1 MKYKVIVFLWCLV
14 VSGGCKDALDI
25 KPENNTTFANI
36 DSEKDIESLLGGTG
50 QLVRTMAYWNMTSAV
65 VRGAY
70 ADEVNFSYKNVRQLD
85 PSEVVVG
92 QWIPFYNVIA
102 SANVV
107 LSFIDQ
113 VPMTQERKDFYTG
126 TACFYK
132 ALAYLELLRRWGD
145 CVLMTGEKTIEWK
158 PIAKSTWPKV
168 ADYAIRMA
176 QDAVDKLPEWSEAV
190 SSVGQAPRY
199 RSTPC
204 KGAANALLA
213 HLCAWKAGC
222 KYMALPSD
230 RDYDE
235 RELWERAERACS
247 AVIGSPEY
255 ELAANPELVCS
266 QVLVGDSR
274 ESVYE
279 TVFKD
284 LIEELP
290 DDQRGYPFT
299 MGRLYT
305 SWPVMP
311 TETESNIQQ
320 VDLRI
325 KAETAKK
332 MFPPGDLRRDAYFY
346 RLDDEI
352 EGSGGFAYP
361 YKERSVYHYTEGWF
375 IGQFENF
382 NANRVWW
389 RLSDIYLLRAESRAR
404 LGGDKVA
411 GAIEDIDFVRDRAN
425 ATRYSASEYNGDVQY
440 AVFKEREREL
450 LMEGH
455 RFYDIIRNGPEYV
468 REFLEGGFKEL
479 TEQDYIEGAMF
490 HAIWKDPMAQN
501 AFTDNPLMRQNT
513 WWAKRM

>member
-1 MKYKVIVFLWCLV
+1 MKYKIIILLWWLV
-14 VSGGCKDALDI
+14 TIGGCEDALDL

-36 DSEKDIESLLGGTG
+36 ETERDIESLLGGTG
-50 QLVRTMAYWNMTSAV
+50 QLVRTMAYWNMTSGA

-70 ADEVNFSYKNVRQLD
+70 ADEVNNDYKFIRQLD
-85 PSEVVVG
+85 PTQVVAG
-92 QWIPFYNVIA
+92 QWGPFYNVIA

-113 VPMTQERKDFYTG
+113 VPMTEERRDFYVG
-126 TACFYK
+126 TASFYK
-132 ALAYLELLRRWGD
+132 ALAYFELLRRWGD
-145 CVLMTGEKTIEWK
+145 CVLMTGETNIVWE
-158 PIAKSTWPKV
+158 PRAKSTWPKIT
-168 ADYAIRMA
+168 DYAIEMA
-176 QDAVDKLPEWSEAV
+176 QEAVNKLPEWSDALTSTE
-190 SSVGQAPRY
+190 QAPRY

-222 KYMALPSD
+222 KYMAMPAD
-230 RDYDE
+230 RNYDE
-235 RELWERAERACS
+235 RELWERAENACS

-255 ELAANPELVCS
+255 ELAGTPELVCS

-274 ESVYE
+274 ESIYE

-290 DDQRGYPFT
+290 DDQRTYSFT

-311 TETESNIQQ
+311 TETEMSIMS

-325 KAETAKK
+325 KEETAKK
-332 MFPPGDLRRDAYFY
+332 MFPQGDLRRESYFY
-346 RLDDEI
+346 KLDEVA
-352 EGSGGFAYP
+352 GAGGFAYP
-361 YKERSVYHYTEGWF
+361 YKERSVYHFTEGWD
-375 IGQFENF
+375 IGKFENF

-389 RLSDIYLLRAESRAR
+389 RLADIYLLRAECRAR
-404 LGGDKVA
+404 QGGEKTD
-411 GAIEDIDFVRDRAN
+411 GAIADINAVRRRAN
-425 ATRYSASEYNGDVQY
+425 ATLYSPSEYNGDVQY

-455 RFYDIIRNGPEYV
+455 RFYDIMRNGPEYV
-468 REFLEGGFKEL
+468 HEFLEGGFKDL
-479 TEQDYIEGAMF
+479 TEQDFIEGAMF
-490 HAIWKDPMAQN
+490 HAIWTDPMAQD
-501 AFTDNPLMRQNT
+501 AFTSNPLMRQNT